1 MAFCGSCGAG
11 LNTSAPFCSS
21 CGAKSVQPST
31 QAVPHVAPVSVTPT
45 PVAPAPVVPTPAVV
59 KTGSPIMKILM
70 VVGVLIVCVV
80 GALGYA
86 AYWVKNKV
94 ETTAAEHGI
103 TLPSGGSG
111 GSHRSSSSSHKPAA
125 DPCSFI
131 TKEEISSAIGI
142 EMITA
147 EAKESECVYRGSN
160 IADVLVVEVS
170 RGDAAIT
177 MTSVKASGKLME
189 MAPGTELQSLS
200 DVGDEAAFQNG
211 MLTARKGDDSL
222 RLVMPATLLTANFG
236 ANMDMAANIAGM
248 RNKAKAVA
256 QIVLPRM

>member
-31 QAVPHVAPVSVTPT
+31 QAVPHIAPVSVTPT

-147 EAKESECVYRGSN
+147 EAKESECVYTGSN

-236 ANMDMAANIAGM
+236 AHMDMAANIAGM